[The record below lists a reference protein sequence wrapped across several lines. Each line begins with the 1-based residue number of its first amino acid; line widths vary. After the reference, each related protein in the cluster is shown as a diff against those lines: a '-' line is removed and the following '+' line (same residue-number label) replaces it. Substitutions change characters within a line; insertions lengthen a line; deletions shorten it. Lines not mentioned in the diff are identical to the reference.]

1 MLESLEEKVDP
12 KHSALLVVDVQNYFC
27 HLEGFLARQGRDLSA
42 KQQMMNKLVALLS
55 EARTE
60 KLTVIFIRQTR
71 SDRTMSPVG
80 QEQRRRMFPGV
91 SEDALQD
98 GSWETEFYEVA
109 PQPDECLVTKHRYS
123 AFADTNLDLIL
134 RSLGIKTL
142 IMTGVA
148 TNVCVE
154 STARDGFMKD
164 YYIVFVSD
172 CTATDNIENHEAT
185 LRNIQTYF
193 GIVATSKEVIE
204 AWHKVK

>member
-27 HLEGFLARQGRDLSA
+27 HPEGFLARQGRDLSA
-42 KQQMMNKLVALLS
+42 KHQMMPKLVRLLS
-55 EARTE
+55 EARAE
-60 KLTVIFIRQTR
+60 KLTIIFIRQTR
-71 SDRTMSPVG
+71 SDWTMSPVG
-80 QEQRRRMFPGV
+80 REQRRRTYPGV
-91 SEDALQD
+91 SENALQD
-98 GSWETEFYEVA
+98 NSWETEFYEVT
-109 PQPDECLVTKHRYS
+109 PQPDECVVTKHRYS
-123 AFADTNLDLIL
+123 AFVDTNLDLIL
-134 RSLGIKTL
+134 RSLGIDTL

-172 CTATDNIENHEAT
+172 CTATANIDDHEAT

-193 GIVATSKEVIE
+193 GIVAT
-204 AWHKVK
+204 